1 MLFRLRRFL
10 DVRAGEGLPVL
21 LSFLYVACVV
31 AAFLLAKPIRNGLYL
46 REYGPF
52 ALVYAYAAVPLALW
66 LFVPVYTAVAARV
79 GTRLATI
86 GTLTFFSLNVMAFW
100 AAFRWAPFE
109 LLPAIFYVWVNCLG
123 VIAPVQAW
131 SFANSIFDARQARR
145 LFGVIGAGASFGAVA
160 GGLMARYLVAP
171 VGGAVNLLLVLAA
184 LLVAAAVIVAVA
196 SRRLRRR
203 GPSLR
208 RRQEPLG
215 VADTLGAIGASP
227 YLRLLAALILLVAIA
242 TQWTTFQLSVVADR
256 RFGGD
261 ADEITRFFGTF
272 NFIIGA
278 TAFLLQLLLTGTLLK
293 RMGVTTVVLI
303 LPVTLLF
310 ASGLT
315 FVFPVFLAVLLT
327 NAADQGLRFSIDK
340 AAYELLYLPIAPS
353 QRQSIKNALD
363 IIGNRIA
370 DALGGVI
377 LGLATGGFLML
388 PGAGF
393 GLRGTAAMIFVV
405 TAAWTAVA
413 WRLRRAYVMEI
424 EHSIHQHRI
433 DTEQTSAAALGASL
447 RETLAVRL
455 QSDQPEVIAD
465 TLDAILRL
473 KVPAPS
479 ELLHGLLSHADP
491 GVRARAL
498 SVLAATGDRTAVRS
512 AERLLRDS
520 DLNVRTHALLY
531 LARDGG
537 FDPLE
542 RIEEIGAFAGFS
554 IRAAMV
560 AFLAAPGRT
569 RNEDAARVLLEQ
581 MAASEEP
588 RDRVEAARV
597 LAIIPDPPV
606 DLLTALIQD
615 ENAEVAE
622 QAMTTAHSVGATNAV
637 AALGTSLVSGLF
649 EAGAPLRRRL
659 ISALNKL
666 KQRHPTIA
674 LDVTLIELLLA
685 AEIAGH
691 YRSYQV
697 LESLDPKRKAHDKMI
712 AALRHSMEQ
721 ELERIFRLI
730 ALLSPAASLHDAY
743 VGVRS
748 TNSLVRANAL
758 EYLENV
764 LKPELRAVLLPLIDS
779 QVSNRERA
787 ILAEKVVGPPVGSAE
802 QAVAVLLT
810 SDDPWL
816 RSRAEI
822 AANRAAEPAEGEEEY
837 TPEPPSMNAGLG
849 AG

>member
-1 MLFRLRRFL
+1 MLLRLRRFL

-31 AAFLLAKPIRNGLYL
+31 AAFLLAKPIRNGLYI
-46 REYGPF
+46 REYGPN

-66 LFVPVYTAVAARV
+66 MFVPVYTAVVARV
-79 GTRLATI
+79 GTRMATV

-131 SFANSIFDARQARR
+131 SFANSLFDARQARR
-145 LFGVIGAGASFGAVA
+145 LFGLIGAGASFGAVA
-160 GGLMARYLVAP
+160 GGLLARYLVAP

-184 LLVAAAVIVAVA
+184 LLLAGAVIVAVA

-203 GPSLR
+203 GPSVR
-208 RRQEPLG
+208 RRQQPLTFTE
-215 VADTLGAIGASP
+215 TLTAIGSSR
-227 YLRLLAALILLVAIA
+227 YLRLLAALVLLVAVA

-256 RFGGD
+256 RFGGNAD
-261 ADEITRFFGTF
+261 AITRFFGTF
-272 NFIIGA
+272 NFILGGS
-278 TAFLLQLLLTGTLLK
+278 AFVLQLLLTGPLLK
-293 RMGVTTVVLI
+293 RMGVTAVVLV
-303 LPVTLLF
+303 LPLTLTCATAITF
-310 ASGLT
+310 A
-315 FVFPVFLAVLLT
+315 FPVFLAVLLT
-327 NAADQGLRFSIDK
+327 NAGDQGLRFSIDK
-340 AAYELLYLPIAPS
+340 AAYELLYLPIPPG

-388 PGAGF
+388 PGAGL
-393 GLRGTAAMIFVV
+393 GLRGTAAMIFAV
-405 TAAWTAVA
+405 TVAWSVVA
-413 WRLRRAYVMEI
+413 WRLRGAYVTAI

-433 DTEQTSAAALGASL
+433 DTERLSAAKLGASL
-447 RETLAVRL
+447 RETLAARL
-455 QSDQPEVIAD
+455 RSDQPQVVAD
-465 TLDAILRL
+465 TLEAISRL
-473 KVPAPS
+473 KISAPS
-479 ELLHGLLSHADP
+479 NLLHALLAHTDP
-491 GVRARAL
+491 GVRARVL
-498 SVLAATGDRTAVRS
+498 SVLAATGDRTAALF
-512 AERLLRDS
+512 AERLLRDP
-520 DLNVRTHALLY
+520 DLNVRTQALLY
-531 LARDGG
+531 LARGGG

-560 AFLAAPGRT
+560 AFLAAPGPT
-569 RNEDAARVLLEQ
+569 RNEEAARVLLGQ
-581 MAASEEP
+581 MAGSDEP
-588 RDRVEAARV
+588 RDRAEAARV
-597 LAIIPDPPV
+597 LAIIPDPPA

-615 ENAEVAE
+615 EDADVAE
-622 QAMTTAHSVGATNAV
+622 QAMATAHSVGATDAV
-637 AALGTSLVSGLF
+637 AALGAALVSGLF
-649 EAGAPLRRRL
+649 EAGAPLRQRL

-666 KQRHPTIA
+666 KHRNPNIT

-697 LESLDPKRKAHDKMI
+697 LEPLDPARNGHEKVI

-730 ALLSPAASLHDAY
+730 ALLSSATSLHDAY

-748 TNSLVRANAL
+748 ANQLVRANAL

-764 LKPELRAVLLPLIDS
+764 LKPELRAVLLPLIDG
-779 QVSNRERA
+779 QVTDRERA
-787 ILAEKVVGPPVGSAE
+787 VLAEKLVGPPLMNSE

-822 AANRAAEPAEGEEEY
+822 AANRAADTPEEEEAYAPEPAGMS
-837 TPEPPSMNAGLG
+837 TSLG